1 MPPKAHKNAMAIVQ
15 FTDGIVYICK
25 LTDISVTK
33 KNHHA
38 VRYKDRKKY
47 AAHVLILSA
56 NLELL
61 NEVLQHLQTD
71 LPHVHLEKVTYTGTR
86 SSSSRLL
93 QQAKS
98 NLEDGNKL
106 FVNEDFL
113 PDIDSTENGLF
124 CKFSFRESSTDAGKD
139 SFFLE
144 ADVLKAK
151 QVSELRTTQS
161 KVLSSLKPRV
171 VNIETVNYDLLRAP
185 SRADNTY
192 TTDGF
197 SSFDLEENRGQDI
210 HVHRN
215 SVDDLLNM
223 SMEHQ
228 LDNMISS
235 NDYPKAVK
243 SPQSFD
249 LDNPPPLSST
259 VIESTVSH
267 IATDI
272 IEDETFDDYLEKDKD
287 YQVIE
292 ESDTT
297 DSEESIESPS
307 HKSEEEPITFTFSNK
322 VVSAPDDI
330 NLIVD
335 NSSTSTSTKKY
346 FCLYCHK
353 MQTKLA
359 RHLETVHSNEADVKK
374 FIGLPKG
381 NSERQ
386 EIIATLRKHGNHIL
400 NTDRRFNNGSL
411 LVCRRPNPRMKKTAK
426 DFIPCAKCKGQY
438 AKSVIRHHWRH
449 CTKLRGENGRIIMV
463 KGRAIMA
470 RIHEKAEAD
479 VIVRIFAYMRE
490 DDIVRTIRYDELIIL
505 FANKQYESYSVSQH
519 FFPMIRA
526 RLRLLGRFLVAIK
539 RINAEISDF
548 ASIYKPGHYDNCI
561 VAVKEVAEYEPRT
574 RKFLHPTVA
583 STLGTLLKQVG
594 EILRSKYIKSEDVQ
608 KQKQVEDFLKLHSE
622 DYGTSINKAV
632 TETRS
637 QNIRRKKVQLPSTTD
652 IKILQDYLKIERAK
666 YTTILEKKFC
676 YTAWQKLAEVTLVS
690 LQIFNRRRPG
700 EIERLQIED
709 FETHEGMDSFAD
721 KEVFDSMT
729 PEAQR
734 LARNYVSDL
743 ANFMGHHDKIHKEI
757 YRQPIAQRD
766 IVKISKLLEL
776 AQGSTS
782 DQRTD
787 QKSATESEEEELVDD
802 HCHEPSI
809 ECSQTSQDEVADC
822 KSIDTLSK
830 KATTD
835 RKRKVTKD
843 VQDEDSNS
851 SRSSKKTTA
860 GSKRRKVV
868 REVPDEDFNLVTC
881 SKKKTTAGSKKKV
894 TTCTAQSTDNEQS
907 YGSTCSSTSRRSW
920 TNKEQA
926 AVLKPFRKYLTGKKL
941 PSLSDIGDVIAQN
954 ECLHGRTA
962 PQVKTW
968 IHNERKKMYR

>member
-1 MPPKAHKNAMAIVQ
+1 
-15 FTDGIVYICK
+15 
-25 LTDISVTK
+25 
-33 KNHHA
+33 
-38 VRYKDRKKY
+38 
-47 AAHVLILSA
+47 
-56 NLELL
+56 
-61 NEVLQHLQTD
+61 
-71 LPHVHLEKVTYTGTR
+71 
-86 SSSSRLL
+86 
-93 QQAKS
+93 
-98 NLEDGNKL
+98 
-106 FVNEDFL
+106 
-113 PDIDSTENGLF
+113 
-124 CKFSFRESSTDAGKD
+124 
-139 SFFLE
+139 
-144 ADVLKAK
+144 
-151 QVSELRTTQS
+151 
-161 KVLSSLKPRV
+161 
-171 VNIETVNYDLLRAP
+171 
-185 SRADNTY
+185 
-192 TTDGF
+192 
-197 SSFDLEENRGQDI
+197 
-210 HVHRN
+210 
-215 SVDDLLNM
+215 
-223 SMEHQ
+223 
-228 LDNMISS
+228 
-235 NDYPKAVK
+235 
-243 SPQSFD
+243 
-249 LDNPPPLSST
+249 
-259 VIESTVSH
+259 
-267 IATDI
+267 
-272 IEDETFDDYLEKDKD
+272 
-287 YQVIE
+287 
-292 ESDTT
+292 
-297 DSEESIESPS
+297 
-307 HKSEEEPITFTFSNK
+307 
-322 VVSAPDDI
+322 
-330 NLIVD
+330 
-335 NSSTSTSTKKY
+335 
-346 FCLYCHK
+346 
-353 MQTKLA
+353 
-359 RHLETVHSNEADVKK
+359 
-374 FIGLPKG
+374 
-381 NSERQ
+381 
-386 EIIATLRKHGNHIL
+386 
-400 NTDRRFNNGSL
+400 
-411 LVCRRPNPRMKKTAK
+411 MKKTAK

-954 ECLHGRTA
+954 E
-962 PQVKTW
+962 
-968 IHNERKKMYR
+968 

>member
-1 MPPKAHKNAMAIVQ
+1 
-15 FTDGIVYICK
+15 
-25 LTDISVTK
+25 
-33 KNHHA
+33 
-38 VRYKDRKKY
+38 
-47 AAHVLILSA
+47 
-56 NLELL
+56 
-61 NEVLQHLQTD
+61 
-71 LPHVHLEKVTYTGTR
+71 
-86 SSSSRLL
+86 
-93 QQAKS
+93 
-98 NLEDGNKL
+98 
-106 FVNEDFL
+106 
-113 PDIDSTENGLF
+113 
-124 CKFSFRESSTDAGKD
+124 
-139 SFFLE
+139 
-144 ADVLKAK
+144 
-151 QVSELRTTQS
+151 
-161 KVLSSLKPRV
+161 
-171 VNIETVNYDLLRAP
+171 
-185 SRADNTY
+185 
-192 TTDGF
+192 
-197 SSFDLEENRGQDI
+197 
-210 HVHRN
+210 
-215 SVDDLLNM
+215 
-223 SMEHQ
+223 
-228 LDNMISS
+228 
-235 NDYPKAVK
+235 
-243 SPQSFD
+243 
-249 LDNPPPLSST
+249 
-259 VIESTVSH
+259 
-267 IATDI
+267 
-272 IEDETFDDYLEKDKD
+272 
-287 YQVIE
+287 
-292 ESDTT
+292 
-297 DSEESIESPS
+297 
-307 HKSEEEPITFTFSNK
+307 
-322 VVSAPDDI
+322 
-330 NLIVD
+330 
-335 NSSTSTSTKKY
+335 
-346 FCLYCHK
+346 
-353 MQTKLA
+353 
-359 RHLETVHSNEADVKK
+359 
-374 FIGLPKG
+374 
-381 NSERQ
+381 
-386 EIIATLRKHGNHIL
+386 
-400 NTDRRFNNGSL
+400 
-411 LVCRRPNPRMKKTAK
+411 MKKTAK

-709 FETHEGMDSFAD
+709 FETHEGMDSFTD

-734 LARNYVSDL
+734 LARNYVRFMIRGKLGRGVPVLVPADTLQCMNLIKKFRHQAKVSDNNPYFFGLHSNDPERHKYLRACDLLRNLSVACGAKVPSSLRGTTLRKHIATHCINLNLSDTQVSDL